1 MPKPLRIIQIA
12 LFLIVLVT
20 GAAMVW
26 LARRAPSPA
35 GPAATPPPAV
45 AARTEG
51 MTIPEFTL
59 IDQDGKL
66 YTRDRL
72 LGKLTVLDVVFTN
85 CPLACPMMTEKMS
98 AIADATLGTPVQ
110 FLSISIDPERDRPER
125 LREYRKL
132 HDITGLK
139 ADRWTHLTSD
149 DGSDAVVRAIVEQG
163 LKAALDEDPSRPI
176 KAHDGSSMFNILHP
190 TWFFLLDGRDGRDV
204 LVLDIFQSSSDE
216 DMMRLQERL
225 RRELR

>member
-1 MPKPLRIIQIA
+1 MPKSLRIIQVA
-12 LFLIVLVT
+12 LILIVLVT
-20 GAAMVW
+20 GAAMLW
-26 LARRAPSPA
+26 LARRAPTPTPA
-35 GPAATPPPAV
+35 SVPGAPAV

-51 MTIPEFTL
+51 MTIPAFTL
-59 IDQDGKL
+59 IDQDGKP
-66 YTRDRL
+66 YSRDRL

-139 ADRWTHLTSD
+139 AERWTHLTSD
-149 DGSDAVVRAIVEQG
+149 DGSDGVVREIVEQG

-190 TWFFLLDGRDGRDV
+190 TWFFLLDGREGREV
-204 LVLDIFQSSSDE
+204 RVLDIFQSSSDE
-216 DMMRLQERL
+216 DMLRLQEHI

>member
-1 MPKPLRIIQIA
+1 MPKPLRIIQVA
-12 LFLIVLVT
+12 LFLIVLVS
-20 GAAMVW
+20 GAAMIW
-26 LARRAPSPA
+26 LASRAPSPA
-35 GPAATPPPAV
+35 GPAATPPPAI

-51 MTIPEFTL
+51 MTIPAFTL
-59 IDQDGKL
+59 IDQDGKP

-125 LREYRKL
+125 LREYRKI

-163 LKAALDEDPSRPI
+163 LKAALDEDQSRPI

-204 LVLDIFQSSSDE
+204 RVLDIFQSSSDE
-216 DMMRLQERL
+216 DMVRLQEQL
-225 RRELR
+225 RHELR